1 MLRATRVILLFFLLF
16 GCQSRDIL
24 PKRTGEEYV
33 PIRVGAYWEYAV
45 AETTISP
52 VGGQVNVFSELR
64 FDVVDSLINAGELT
78 YILQQK
84 TRLTGAT
91 DWTVGETW
99 SVRISEFQLVQQ
111 EGNVPYVKMLFP
123 LSEGK
128 SWNGNALNNL
138 GGTDACADGTFACD
152 NYIVTDLNKPF
163 EIPGTLSYDDSV
175 TILENNEDDPIVMK
189 DVRKSVYA
197 RDIGVVYREET
208 HLEYCTVGT
217 CIGEQVVENGRIY
230 KQTLTAHGN
239 L

>member
-1 MLRATRVILLFFLLF
+1 MRVTRIILLFFLLF

-24 PKRTGEEYV
+24 PKRTGKEYV
-33 PIRVGAYWEYAV
+33 PIRVGAFWEYV
-45 AETTISP
+45 VTETTISA
-52 VGGQVNVFSELR
+52 VDGQVNVLSELR
-64 FDVVDSLINAGELT
+64 FDVIDSLINAGEAT
-78 YILQQK
+78 YILEQK
-84 TRLTGAT
+84 TRAAGAT

-99 SVRISEFQLVQQ
+99 SVRINEFQRVQQ
-111 EGNVPYVKMLFP
+111 EGNIPYLKMLFP

-128 SWNGNALNNL
+128 SWDGNALNNL
-138 GGTDACADGTFACD
+138 GGTDACPDGTFTCD
-152 NYIVTDLNKPF
+152 NYIVADLNKPF

-208 HLEYCTVGT
+208 RLEYCTVGL
-217 CIGEQVVENGRIY
+217 CIGEQIVENGRIY